1 MYRQGL
7 TSISIPQSIYVQLA
21 QQITAYCTIE
31 STTNSTQTL
40 IFSTVRPIGFL
51 YKQIDG
57 RTVLRLATRQ
67 QISEQI
73 NETTGEVRYFL
84 TLENSYR
91 FGKPP
96 TYVISSELELTAA
109 QYSEYLSLTPY
120 DSFHR
125 KETIFTDKASKKR
138 YSMVETTEGNVITF
152 TQYSNSVNDAFELPE
167 YIKAVIYAEGD
178 KYEREAVNTQAKWRE
193 KQEADIAAKKAAIQ
207 AKKDAE
213 AAERKAA
220 REAKKAAQ
228 EAEKKAR
235 AATEKAK
242 KAVSKKPQKSDL
254 STYSA
259 TSAKTKPKTTKPT
272 KKREENIS
280 DMWSNW
286 AKGK

>member
-7 TSISIPQSIYVQLA
+7 TSISIPQSIYVQLV

-31 STTNSTQTL
+31 SITNSTQTL

-67 QISEQI
+67 QINEQI

-213 AAERKAA
+213 AAERKRKAA
-220 REAKKAAQ
+220 EKKKTQAAAKKAKALPKPI
-228 EAEKKAR
+228 KKI
-235 AATEKAK
+235 TENDKAK
-242 KAVSKKPQKSDL
+242 PKPSKP
-254 STYSA
+254 A
-259 TSAKTKPKTTKPT
+259 IE

>member
-7 TSISIPQSIYVQLA
+7 TSISIPQSIYVQLV

-31 STTNSTQTL
+31 SITNSTQTL

-67 QISEQI
+67 QINEQI
-73 NETTGEVRYFL
+73 NEVTGEVRYFL

-109 QYSEYLSLTPY
+109 QYGEYLSLTPY

-193 KQEADIAAKKAAIQ
+193 KQEADIAAKKAEIQ
-207 AKKDAE
+207 SRKDAE
-213 AAERKAA
+213 AAERK
-220 REAKKAAQ
+220 RKA
-228 EAEKKAR
+228 AEKKA
-235 AATEKAK
+235 AAKKAKALPKVIKPVAKNDIKHKPSKPATEK
-242 KAVSKKPQKSDL
+242 
-254 STYSA
+254 
-259 TSAKTKPKTTKPT
+259 

>member
-7 TSISIPQSIYVQLA
+7 TSISIPQSIYVQLV

-31 STTNSTQTL
+31 SITNSTQTL

-57 RTVLRLATRQ
+57 RTVLRLATKQ
-67 QISEQI
+67 QINEQI

-152 TQYSNSVNDAFELPE
+152 TQYSNSVNDVFELPE

-213 AAERKAA
+213 AAERKRKAA
-220 REAKKAAQ
+220 EKKAAQ
-228 EAEKKAR
+228 
-235 AATEKAK
+235 AAAK
-242 KAVSKKPQKSDL
+242 KA
-254 STYSA
+254 
-259 TSAKTKPKTTKPT
+259 KTLPKPT
-272 KKREENIS
+272 KKITENGKVKPKPSKPATEKKKREESIS

>member
-7 TSISIPQSIYVQLA
+7 TSISIPQSIYVQLV

-31 STTNSTQTL
+31 SITNSTQTL

-67 QISEQI
+67 QINEQI
-73 NETTGEVRYFL
+73 NEVTGEVRYFL

-193 KQEADIAAKKAAIQ
+193 KQEADIAAKKAEVQ
-207 AKKDAE
+207 ARKDAE
-213 AAERKAA
+213 AAERKRKAA
-220 REAKKAAQ
+220 EKKKAKAAAKKAKALPKPI
-228 EAEKKAR
+228 KKITENDKPKPKPSKPV
-235 AATEKAK
+235 TEK
-242 KAVSKKPQKSDL
+242 
-254 STYSA
+254 
-259 TSAKTKPKTTKPT
+259 